1 MNPSSIPL
9 QHRSPNG
16 KEKQPGSAPSFEAV
30 TESTRLYSMP
40 GTIYSRTSAY
50 QPIADEAWSLSDG
63 KRLFDLVL
71 ASVGLV
77 LFFPLM
83 LVIGLVVGISS
94 PGPIL
99 FSQRR
104 MGRWGGL
111 FTIYK
116 FRTMVV
122 DAESGPSITVQGDSR
137 ITPVG
142 TLLRRFKLD
151 ELPQLMNVI
160 KGDMSFIGPRPKL
173 PHHESLHMPFRPG
186 ITGAAT
192 LAFRCEEE
200 LLRRVPAHDLD
211 FFYARTI
218 KPLKAKLDWEYM
230 QRATCWTDLG
240 LLWCTAT
247 ACVSTENAPAPV
259 IGFPEQA

>member
-1 MNPSSIPL
+1 MNPSSVHL
-9 QHRSPNG
+9 QPRPPKG
-16 KEKQPGSAPSFEAV
+16 KEKQPGSLIG
-30 TESTRLYSMP
+30 TEVMAEPARLYPMP
-40 GTIYSRTSAY
+40 GTIYSRNSSY
-50 QPIADEAWSLSDG
+50 QAIADESWSLSDA
-63 KRLFDLVL
+63 KRVFDLVA
-71 ASVGLV
+71 ASVGIV

-83 LVIGLVVGISS
+83 LLIALVTGISS

-99 FSQRR
+99 FTQRR

-142 TLLRRFKLD
+142 RWLRRFKLD
-151 ELPQLMNVI
+151 ELPQLVNVI
-160 KGDMSFIGPRPKL
+160 KGDMSFVGPRPKL

-230 QRATCWTDLG
+230 QRASCWTDLG

-247 ACVSTENAPAPV
+247 ACLSSEVAPTPV

>member
-1 MNPSSIPL
+1 MNPSSVPL
-9 QHRSPNG
+9 HPRPSTG
-16 KEKQPGSAPSFEAV
+16 KEGQPGALLGYEIMTEGFRVYPMQSAAFSK
-30 TESTRLYSMP
+30 
-40 GTIYSRTSAY
+40 INAY
-50 QPIADEAWSLSDG
+50 QAIMDEAWSLSDG
-63 KRLFDLVL
+63 KRFFDLVV

-77 LFFPLM
+77 IFLPLM
-83 LVIGLVVGISS
+83 LVIAFVVGISS
-94 PGPIL
+94 PGPVL
-99 FSQRR
+99 FTQRR
-104 MGRWGGL
+104 MGRWGAL

-122 DAESGPSITVQGDSR
+122 DAENGPSITVQGDSR

-142 TLLRRFKLD
+142 ALLRRFKLD
-151 ELPQLMNVI
+151 ELPQLVNVI
-160 KGDMSFIGPRPKL
+160 KGDMSFVGPRPKL

-247 ACVSTENAPAPV
+247 ACLGSENAPAPV

>member
-1 MNPSSIPL
+1 MNPSSVPL
-9 QHRSPNG
+9 QPRSA
-16 KEKQPGSAPSFEAV
+16 GSLESRVDLANDVTRLHAV
-30 TESTRLYSMP
+30 TASVQARAFFHQPLDES
-40 GTIYSRTSAY
+40 
-50 QPIADEAWSLSDG
+50 AWSLSEG

-71 ASVGLV
+71 AVTGLV
-77 LFFPLM
+77 IFFPLM
-83 LVIGLVVGISS
+83 IMIGVVVGISS

-99 FSQRR
+99 FRQKR
-104 MGRWGGL
+104 MGRWGTL

-116 FRTMVV
+116 FRTMNVE
-122 DAESGPSITVQGDSR
+122 AESGPCITVQGDRR
-137 ITPVG
+137 ITRVG
-142 TLLRRFKLD
+142 AILRKFKLD
-151 ELPQLMNVI
+151 ELPQFVNVI

-200 LLRRVPAHDLD
+200 LLRNIPNQDLEM
-211 FFYARTI
+211 FYARTI

-230 QRATCWTDLG
+230 QRATWQSDLV

-247 ACVSTENAPAPV
+247 ACLSSNTAPSP
-259 IGFPEQA
+259 IIEFPERA